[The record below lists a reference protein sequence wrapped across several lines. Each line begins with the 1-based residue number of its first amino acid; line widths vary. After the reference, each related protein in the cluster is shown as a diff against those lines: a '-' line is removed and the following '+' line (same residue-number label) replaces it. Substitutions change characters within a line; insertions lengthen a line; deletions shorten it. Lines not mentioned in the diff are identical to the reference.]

1 MSFDHAVITCPHGPC
16 GRSLRLPVG
25 AIGQPLSCP
34 YCRTSIGVELGPDGR
49 PGPARVLRAGA
60 RLPRML
66 LVPAIALMILGTG
79 GVFTNGYIALDAAT
93 RPGADL
99 EQARRQV
106 GDLRNLDEMT
116 GPKSSKKDK
125 PTEDP
130 TPLDLFAAVAGQAA
144 ATGETLRGEDAM
156 ARAWAPEVVRIN
168 AIFAGV
174 SLFSAVGGFLILR
187 GWGYWIALLAC
198 VAAILNVNH
207 ACCFPGTVAG
217 LWGILVLVRDEGRR
231 HFGK

>member
-1 MSFDHAVITCPHGPC
+1 MLHVAITCPHAPC
-16 GRSLRLPVG
+16 GQSLRLPLA

-34 YCRTSIGVELGPDGR
+34 YCRTAIGVELGPDGV
-49 PGPARVLRAGA
+49 PGPPRVLKAGA

-66 LVPAIALMILGTG
+66 LVPAVAMMILGTA
-79 GVFTNGYIALDAAT
+79 GVFTNGYIAVDCAT

-106 GDLRNLDEMT
+106 GDLRNLEEMR
-116 GPKSSKKDK
+116 GPKSATKA
-125 PTEDP
+125 EAEEA
-130 TPLDLFAAVAGQAA
+130 TPLDLFAAVAGQGA
-144 ATGETLRGEDAM
+144 ATAVILDAEEQI

-168 AIFAGV
+168 SIFAGV
-174 SLFSAVGGFLILR
+174 SLFTAIGGFLILR
-187 GWGYWIALLAC
+187 GRGYWLALLAC

-217 LWGILVLVRDEGRR
+217 LWGILVLVRDEGRK
-231 HFGK
+231 HFGR